1 LGARP
6 GSLTLVSARGHRQTT
21 TLLYSEDLRSYV
33 IELANFKAP
42 KKTVATDD
50 RATRGTTRFTVNSS
64 GGRPTDLT
72 SKPTDSACGSTI
84 TSKSLRSR
92 GAKNL
97 RQGSQ
102 QASSTEV
109 ADSLLAAERKERRLT
124 KMADVV
130 DEETASLDD
139 EVEYYRC
146 TVLTDEGRESSST
159 PTVTRGKVTDGKS
172 AGRERCRTRLVHSS
186 SMEVPKG
193 RAARSKLTHAADYG
207 QCDRRRRLPAEA
219 ALSHRERTEEEDIS
233 KRSVDSDILEG
244 TQRMKMRHEAK
255 VKAIQLELDDWALYY
270 IPQGKVGRNQN
281 WRRLCKIGRVVQR
294 FNVVLYSIKLGPRAA
309 PIIAHVDRLW
319 RYEGSPPEQWRLSVG
334 QPNRQPSA
342 VERNCQQQSN
352 VITQPKSSIRR
363 QGVAIERLAAADDTE
378 EGLKRGTPLATTA
391 SSPANKRV
399 MSTTQSFPFT
409 LAQASLLEA
418 IVYLMTETQRRTVT
432 MAVAQQQRILHHLTR
447 AEEEDIATARTIADV
462 FRRQVDAMLTRPVLQ
477 GPTELPASA
486 LQTDYQDVVSID

>member
-244 TQRMKMRHEAK
+244 TRSQRTHDTCGRADDRNGGGIVSDDDRSPDAFGFEKSRQSMR
-255 VKAIQLELDDWALYY
+255 VQKAVR
-270 IPQGKVGRNQN
+270 PTVG
-281 WRRLCKIGRVVQR
+281 
-294 FNVVLYSIKLGPRAA
+294 
-309 PIIAHVDRLW
+309 
-319 RYEGSPPEQWRLSVG
+319 E
-334 QPNRQPSA
+334 RQPP
-342 VERNCQQQSN
+342 VKLR
-352 VITQPKSSIRR
+352 
-363 QGVAIERLAAADDTE
+363 
-378 EGLKRGTPLATTA
+378 
-391 SSPANKRV
+391 
-399 MSTTQSFPFT
+399 
-409 LAQASLLEA
+409 
-418 IVYLMTETQRRTVT
+418 
-432 MAVAQQQRILHHLTR
+432 
-447 AEEEDIATARTIADV
+447 
-462 FRRQVDAMLTRPVLQ
+462 RPVETI
-477 GPTELPASA
+477 GYPPKPPAVMKGCRPPRNS
-486 LQTDYQDVVSID
+486 TDQST